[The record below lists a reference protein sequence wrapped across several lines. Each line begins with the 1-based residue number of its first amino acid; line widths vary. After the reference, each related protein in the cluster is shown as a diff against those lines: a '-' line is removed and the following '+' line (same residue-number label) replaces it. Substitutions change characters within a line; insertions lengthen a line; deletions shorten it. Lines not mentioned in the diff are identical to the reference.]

1 MATKFEIVNNYLIKQ
16 YKENARLLVS
26 TGAAAKT
33 PAAAKT
39 KTPGDAKT
47 ARQNTSKAKGK
58 AKAVVPAQVP
68 TLIQGVDPDGFV
80 TTEGDTELQWEMLV
94 AWRHHARRHN
104 QRTFHIK
111 DITPL
116 SQDIVPNCSFKLR
129 PVKYKPGK
137 ILAEDRL
144 GVFKI
149 TFEETVK
156 NKVTKQDET
165 TRYYMYLAK
174 WRSGG
179 GANASVDGIA
189 ATETK
194 TWYKYK
200 KMLHKHRRYNS
211 KPKPGTYVLEDIGHG
226 TIYYAP
232 VEKPNKIPTVH
243 PTIGTLDK
251 DLDFFFNN
259 VDLYTRYGMPG
270 TRKVALIG
278 PPGTGKTSMAYRVA
292 REHSDSK
299 SVVFCTEIHLLASHL
314 ASCAKHG
321 VPTIAILE
329 DAEAAFGGQS
339 PTGGAS
345 SSVLNFLDGV
355 NQKPNKNGAYVIFT
369 TNFPEAIEPRIIQR
383 PGRIDKLLEVGTLR
397 GQDAVD
403 CAKIYFEPDFKIT
416 KTQAKKLEPIVDNM
430 SGAQIKE
437 LAQSTFS
444 YVVSSQAEKIT
455 TKLVQEVKDSMKEDL
470 KEVYKYADDA
480 DMFYQ
485 KLAKKIGFDSM
496 KDKFGSPN
504 KKLPF

>member
-1 MATKFEIVNNYLIKQ
+1 MATKFETVNNYLIKK
-16 YKENARLLVS
+16 YKENACAMTTTS
-26 TGAAAKT
+26 TTSTLAK
-33 PAAAKT
+33 AKT
-39 KTPGDAKT
+39 KTNLTTKT
-47 ARQNTSKAKGK
+47 KTTKATGNANT
-58 AKAVVPAQVP
+58 
-68 TLIQGVDPDGFV
+68 TYQGVDPNGFV

-94 AWRHHARRHN
+94 SWRHHARKYN
-104 QRTFHIK
+104 QRTFHIA
-111 DITPL
+111 DVTPL
-116 SQDIVPNCSFKLR
+116 SQDIVPNCSFGIR
-129 PVKYKPGK
+129 PVKYKPDT

-156 NKVTKQDET
+156 NKLTNQDKT
-165 TRYYMYLAK
+165 TQYYMYLAK
-174 WRSGG
+174 WRTGG
-179 GANASVDGIA
+179 GNNASIEGIA

-200 KMLHKHRRYNS
+200 RMLNKHRRHNA
-211 KPKPGTYVLEDIGHG
+211 KPKPGTYVLRELGQG
-226 TIYYAP
+226 MVYYDP

-243 PTIGTLDK
+243 PTIKTLDK

-259 VDLYTRYGMPG
+259 VSLYTRYGMPG

-292 REHSDSK
+292 REHSDKK
-299 SVVFCTEIHLLASHL
+299 SVVFCTEISLLATHL
-314 ASCAKHG
+314 ASCAKYG

-329 DAEAAFGGQS
+329 DAESAFNAQS

-345 SSVLNFLDGV
+345 SSVLNFLDGI
-355 NQKPNKNGAYVIFT
+355 NQKPNKSGAYVIFT

-383 PGRIDKLLEVGTLR
+383 PGRIDKLLEVGTLK
-397 GQDAVD
+397 GSDAVE
-403 CAKIYFEPDFKIT
+403 CARIYFEPAFKIT
-416 KTQAKKLEPIVDNM
+416 KTRAKKLEPIVDNM

-444 YVVSSQAEKIT
+444 YTVSTRAKKIT
-455 TKLVQEVKDSMKEDL
+455 TDLVQDVKDGMKEDL
-470 KEVYKYADDA
+470 KEVYKYADDT

-485 KLAKKIGFDSM
+485 KLMKKIGFDSM
-496 KDKFGSPN
+496 KEKYGITT